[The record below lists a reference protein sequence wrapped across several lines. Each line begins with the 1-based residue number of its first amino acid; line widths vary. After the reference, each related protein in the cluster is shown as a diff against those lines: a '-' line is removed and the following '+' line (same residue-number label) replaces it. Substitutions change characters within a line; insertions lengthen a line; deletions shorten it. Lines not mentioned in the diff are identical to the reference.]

1 MVGLYINHHDEQM
14 VYENKEPIHAQNQR
28 YFKSGHLSEFLKEQ
42 QKTSDLLSESINR
55 VICATDEQQIVQTK
69 RWKEANHRLT
79 ELHSMIGND
88 RLVEKDVL
96 DKILEQI
103 HRQEQ
108 LFEQIENKETIQEE
122 LLTRMKQ
129 QEALME
135 KVLRKIANFRS
146 ILFERTS
153 FLTDKIEDNYHL
165 TTTLIYN
172 LWSGSDPLP
181 TFHMSRENEK
191 KVD

>member
-1 MVGLYINHHDEQM
+1 M
-14 VYENKEPIHAQNQR
+14 
-28 YFKSGHLSEFLKEQ
+28 
-42 QKTSDLLSESINR
+42 
-55 VICATDEQQIVQTK
+55 
-69 RWKEANHRLT
+69 
-79 ELHSMIGND
+79 
-88 RLVEKDVL
+88 
-96 DKILEQI
+96 
-103 HRQEQ
+103 
-108 LFEQIENKETIQEE
+108 FEQIENKETIQEE

-165 TTTLIYN
+165 TTTFIYN
-172 LWSGSDPLP
+172 LLSGSDPLL
-181 TFHMSRENEK
+181 TFHMSRGNEN